1 MQKRGEIK
9 LTYDVLIELI
19 LLIAITIAFFSFHKT
34 VQEDTVF
41 EKTYVA
47 RDIALLMETS
57 QSVPG
62 DITAYYSQPEF
73 DVGKYNYDFSD
84 NLFKVY
90 EENVLSS
97 FYYPYYLDKTL
108 TAPLPALEHPAAFVI
123 TKLHTVFEIKEFG
136 SITQKNLAL
145 TCPEY
150 ASTKKQ
156 KLSMAVAADADTAQ
170 LQTYLLGNSLLSFA
184 KTYKEPTE
192 ETNLVIIFLSQPGKI
207 IQAYYPTSDDGQSEK
222 MACILANAIFNSIT
236 TKIPDAAV
244 EYPQQSNDE
253 MLRINPEGIA
263 VQIVI
268 GNDLLTES
276 ATVKSAL
283 KTGLG
288 EYYE

>member
-9 LTYDVLIELI
+9 LNYEVLIELV
-19 LLIAITIAFFSFHKT
+19 LLIVITSAFFYFHKT
-34 VQEDTVF
+34 VQENTVF
-41 EKTYVA
+41 EKSYVA

-62 DITAYYSQPEF
+62 DVTAYYSQPEF

-90 EENVLSS
+90 EQNILSS
-97 FYYPYYLDKTL
+97 IYYPFYLDKTL
-108 TAPLPALEHPAAFVI
+108 TAPLPAFEHPAAFVI
-123 TKLHTVFEIKEFG
+123 TKLHRVFEIKEFG
-136 SITQKNLAL
+136 SITQKNPAL

-156 KLSMAVAADADTAQ
+156 QFSLAVVTDADTAQ
-170 LQTYLLGNSLLSFA
+170 LQSYLLNNPTILFA
-184 KTYKEPTE
+184 KKYKEPTE
-192 ETNLVIIFLSQPGKI
+192 ETNLVIIFSSESGKT
-207 IQAYYPTSDDGQSEK
+207 IQAYYSNTDDGQSEK

-236 TKIPDAAV
+236 TKISEASV
-244 EYPQQSNDE
+244 EYPETSSDDTLLLNK
-253 MLRINPEGIA
+253 NGIA

-268 GNDLLTES
+268 GKDLLTES
-276 ATVKSAL
+276 TTIKSAL
-283 KTGLG
+283 KTGLE